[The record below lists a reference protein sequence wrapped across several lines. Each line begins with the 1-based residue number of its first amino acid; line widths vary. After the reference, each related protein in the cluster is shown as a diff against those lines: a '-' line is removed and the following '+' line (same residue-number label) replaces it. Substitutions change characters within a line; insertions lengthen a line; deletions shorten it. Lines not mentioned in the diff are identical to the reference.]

1 MIPTETK
8 QTRTGTF
15 ERLLKWAA
23 VGLTIA
29 VLGAI
34 VVVLSFYA
42 EENWRGKRAWEK
54 CKRQLNVERPVLD
67 WASYVPESVPA
78 EQNIFKAPK
87 MSSWLGS
94 AKGNDLIARLGPM
107 SLSRFVREHN
117 RDALAEVTIISS
129 DEVRNNAGLLLDYH
143 APLLTVLNKTDHR
156 ISANSEATVIPL
168 IVMDEVPLTDAIRNL
183 AKQAEFNYMLG
194 YGYEPR
200 DASGAQPLVSMRWED
215 VTAMEALA
223 EVLNNHGLECQES
236 TRSGVA
242 YIALRNPEGPVV
254 RVDALAI
261 RFLTRMLAP
270 KVVGGTNSPE
280 TSANGSQGL
289 TFLLETPKEAPVEI
303 LVRADVMPGT
313 NEVSHIFWPLASG
326 NQPFVAEASGS
337 NSFLLFR
344 TPTTYAAAD
353 YLAWSDQFTNEFD
366 DIRQALTRPY
376 ARLDGDYQDPA
387 HVPYPNFT
395 TLRMVAQTLGQRAQ
409 CQLLLG
415 KPEKA
420 LPELNLLYELPRLL
434 GGKPNT
440 LVDAMLT
447 VAIRGIYLDV
457 VADGLRR
464 HRWHE
469 QELVAL
475 QAQLQ
480 QVELLPL
487 VLSAALEERAAECRI
502 LEGRNFKTIL
512 ENATF
517 RSMTLSPA
525 EQRQENLE
533 CWLLGF
539 VPKGWIFLN
548 MAEVARLEEKFV
560 QAYDPVTDC
569 LSPTR
574 LEAARQIMEKAS
586 HPSSPRN
593 FLAARMVYNKA
604 RAWQSSGR
612 RQAMAESAR
621 VACALERF
629 HLAHGKYPESLASL
643 SPEFIATLPNDL
655 VNGQPLHYRPI
666 EDDRFVIYSVG
677 WNETDDGGFETKF
690 QDGSVD
696 VDSTEGD
703 WVWRG

>member
-1 MIPTETK
+1 MISTVTKPT
-8 QTRTGTF
+8 RIGTF

-23 VGLTIA
+23 VGRTIA

-34 VVVLSFYA
+34 VLVLTFYA

-67 WASYVPESVPA
+67 WASYVPEPVPA

-87 MSSWLGS
+87 MSSWLGTP
-94 AKGNDLIARLGPM
+94 KGNHLSARLSAL
-107 SLSRFVREHN
+107 SLARFVRERN
-117 RDALAEVTIISS
+117 RDALAEVTIISPE
-129 DEVRNNAGLLLDYH
+129 EVRNNAGLLLDYH
-143 APLLTVLNKTDHR
+143 APLLTVLNKADHR
-156 ISANSEATVIPL
+156 ISANSKATVIPL
-168 IVMDEVPLTDAIRNL
+168 IVLDEVPLTDAIRNL
-183 AKQAEFNYMLG
+183 AKQAELKYVLG
-194 YGYEPR
+194 YGYDPR
-200 DASGAQPLVSMRWED
+200 DGNGVQPLVSMRWED
-215 VTAMEALA
+215 VTAMEALT
-223 EVLNNHGLECQES
+223 EVLNNHGLEWQKS
-236 TRSGVA
+236 PRSKVA
-242 YIALRNPEGPVV
+242 YVALRNPEGPVV

-261 RFLTRMLAP
+261 RFLTRKLAP
-270 KVVGGTNSPE
+270 KGVGGTNSPE

-289 TFLLETPKEAPVEI
+289 TFVLESRKEAPVEI
-303 LVRADVMPGT
+303 LVRAEVMPGT
-313 NEVSHIFWPLASG
+313 NEVSHFFWPLASG
-326 NQPFVAEASGS
+326 NQPFVAEPSGS

-353 YLAWSDQFTNEFD
+353 YLAWSDQFTNDFD
-366 DIRQALTRPY
+366 HIRQALSRPY

-387 HVPYPNFT
+387 HVPYRNLT
-395 TLRMVAQTLGQRAQ
+395 TLRMGAQTLGQRAQ

-420 LPELNLLYELPRLL
+420 LLELNLLYELPRLL

-447 VAIRGIYLDV
+447 MAIRGVYLDV

-464 HRWHE
+464 HRWRE

-475 QAQLQ
+475 QEQLQ

-487 VLSAALEERAAECRI
+487 VLSAALEERAAECRV
-502 LEGRNFKTIL
+502 LEARNFKTIL

-517 RSMTLSPA
+517 RFTPLSRG
-525 EQRQENLE
+525 EQRVKDLQ

-560 QAYDPVTDC
+560 RAYDPVTHC
-569 LSPTR
+569 LSPAN
-574 LEAARQIMEKAS
+574 LDAAGQIMEKAL

-593 FLAARMVYNKA
+593 FLAARMVFNET
-604 RAWQSSGR
+604 RFWQSSGR

-655 VNGQPLHYRPI
+655 VNGQPLHYHPTG
-666 EDDRFVIYSVG
+666 DGHFVIYSVG
-677 WNETDDGGFETKF
+677 WNEKDEGGLEAKF

-696 VDSTEGD
+696 VDGSSGD
-703 WVWRG
+703 WVWKG